1 MKHLETLTNVGWVRH
16 LCNLKK
22 VTNTSTLGEITPQ
35 VKMRVLGKKKSL
47 ATIWECLHQFVG
59 YNVKIELE
67 LQIFVE
73 GMEIYNIFKEE
84 MRSNRKNDCGMGSR
98 VSIGIKRVSIYIGK

>member
-22 VTNTSTLGEITPQ
+22 VTNISTMGEITPQ
-35 VKMRVLGKKKSL
+35 VKMRVLGNKKSL
-47 ATIWECLHQFVG
+47 ATNWEGLHQFVG

-67 LQIFVE
+67 LQILLKVLKSTT
-73 GMEIYNIFKEE
+73 Y
-84 MRSNRKNDCGMGSR
+84 SR
-98 VSIGIKRVSIYIGK
+98 RR